1 VGERRLL
8 RDCQGTDGWPG
19 RGVYFFYEDGEVRAD
34 GSRRVVRVGTHALT
48 VTSRSTLWGR
58 LRQHRGHLAGSHPG
72 SGNHRASVFRRH
84 VGSALI
90 RRGDWPDTLLDSW
103 LDRHRPVEDRAIQES
118 QIELEV
124 SRYIGAMPFL
134 WLAVPDR
141 PDGTSE
147 RGYVERNSIAL
158 LSSRTGPDRTSP
170 ARAGLA
176 ITLPASKCANPGCG
190 TPTTSTATTP
200 AS

>member
-1 VGERRLL
+1 
-8 RDCQGTDGWPG
+8 
-19 RGVYFFYEDGEVRAD
+19 
-34 GSRRVVRVGTHALT
+34 
-48 VTSRSTLWGR
+48 LWGR

-141 PDGTSE
+141 PDGTSD
-147 RGYVERNSIAL
+147 RGYIERNTIAL
-158 LSSRTGPDRTSP
+158 LSSLAGPDQPSASWLGNHAASLKVRQSGLWNSDYVGDGYDAGFLTVLAAFVERAHRSKP
-170 ARAGLA
+170 ASARGKAPGLA
-176 ITLPASKCANPGCG
+176 RRLSMG
-190 TPTTSTATTP
+190 TES
-200 AS
+200 